1 MSAGYF
7 SSDKFRYKLLR
18 NFCIW
23 GDVEVQPAKPP
34 FESKET
40 NSNTREVAEFHVL
53 YETEFF
59 WSIFPRVWAKYRHL
73 LVNLSTQSKCE
84 KIGIRN
90 TSGFGL
96 FIRSVVELSLHPNSK
111 SKDGIKPSH
120 KLPLVLEVSWIL
132 TKLLECFE
140 TVWDHSCLLSS
151 IDTKWKR
158 TKNRNWMLAVFGGIK
173 LHHLAFFNFLISQE
187 GSVRK

>member
-23 GDVEVQPAKPP
+23 AVPEVQQAKPP
-34 FESKET
+34 FETKEKIF
-40 NSNTREVAEFHVL
+40 NTREVAEFHVL

-132 TKLLECFE
+132 TKLLEYFE

-158 TKNRNWMLAVFGGIK
+158 TKNRNWMLPVFGSI
-173 LHHLAFFNFLISQE
+173 I
-187 GSVRK
+187 